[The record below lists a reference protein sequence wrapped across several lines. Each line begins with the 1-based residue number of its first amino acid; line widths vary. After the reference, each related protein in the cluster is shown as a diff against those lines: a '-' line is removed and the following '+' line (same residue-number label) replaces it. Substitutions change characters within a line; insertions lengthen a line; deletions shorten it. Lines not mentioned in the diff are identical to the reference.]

1 MPILRRKIFREIKR
15 SKLRSSI
22 IIIALALSIA
32 IYAGFMLG
40 YKNIDA
46 SLKKSEEVTSYE
58 DFRVVFDN
66 YSSIST
72 VTTPDIKEVVNTV
85 SNYDYRI
92 WKPSALRLGNEDFTA
107 YIHGVPGDRRPRV
120 NDIYLVEGEYFTS
133 YNATEVLVEV
143 HFADSQHLDVG
154 DKLELFSGTDY
165 REYTIKGIVWSAEYT
180 YVTNRLTLIPDWE
193 NLGAVWI
200 PITQSQALF
209 GLGDVFNELLVRVDS
224 DKNLDSTI
232 DAVQARYDPENLL
245 ISSITKKEDEP
256 DSYMKNQD
264 AGFLDDMGIIFGFMV
279 LVVAIFVIWD
289 TVSKIVESQRNYI
302 GVMSALGGNK
312 WKIVFHYVGYALV
325 LGVIASGI
333 GLIFSFLLAE
343 IFMEAYRGVLKI
355 PIADR
360 DIAAALPYFG
370 VAIGI
375 ALGLTVLVSF
385 LSALRA
391 ANITP
396 REAMSSAYVQQVYSD
411 KSMLERAFT
420 KIPGFRSLAI
430 RIPIRSILR
439 NKRRSFLTFLT
450 YGISMLIVFGSLGFV
465 ESFLYQLDYYYTDLE
480 KQDIAVYML
489 DPMNDTE
496 LSSQLEA
503 LGNVT
508 QADPFVHG
516 GVIISHSRSNRS
528 TEIYGYSDTDLRSF
542 NTKNSKSIE
551 PGFIYL
557 GSILAK
563 RLGANI
569 GSSVEIHNETFRVG
583 DILQELMD
591 QNAVMHFET
600 AQKLFGL
607 ENLANG
613 ALVKV
618 SGDIDDAK
626 KEILTSGLPVSFLL
640 VKSEIHS
647 SIMHLMEGV
656 MGIFIVVILLG
667 FIVLAL
673 FSFNTVVMDVMSRE
687 LEFVNFRTLGSKKR
701 TLYKVIGTQGA
712 AIALLG
718 TLIGIPIGYLGIA
731 QFNMIVEDVMYV
743 QTYISPLS
751 ILVTIIV
758 GLLASQVG
766 VWAAV
771 RHVNRLNLVD
781 VTRNRVNT

>member
-1 MPILRRKIFREIKR
+1 
-15 SKLRSSI
+15 
-22 IIIALALSIA
+22 
-32 IYAGFMLG
+32 
-40 YKNIDA
+40 
-46 SLKKSEEVTSYE
+46 
-58 DFRVVFDN
+58 
-66 YSSIST
+66 
-72 VTTPDIKEVVNTV
+72 
-85 SNYDYRI
+85 
-92 WKPSALRLGNEDFTA
+92 
-107 YIHGVPGDRRPRV
+107 
-120 NDIYLVEGEYFTS
+120 
-133 YNATEVLVEV
+133 
-143 HFADSQHLDVG
+143 
-154 DKLELFSGTDY
+154 
-165 REYTIKGIVWSAEYT
+165 
-180 YVTNRLTLIPDWE
+180 LI
-193 NLGAVWI
+193 
-200 PITQSQALF
+200 
-209 GLGDVFNELLVRVDS
+209 
-224 DKNLDSTI
+224 
-232 DAVQARYDPENLL
+232 
-245 ISSITKKEDEP
+245 
-256 DSYMKNQD
+256 
-264 AGFLDDMGIIFGFMV
+264 
-279 LVVAIFVIWD
+279 VAIFVIWD

-312 WKIVFHYVGYALV
+312 WRIVFHYVGYALV
-325 LGVIASGI
+325 LGLIASGI
-333 GLIFSFLLAE
+333 GVIFSFLLAE
-343 IFMEAYRGVLKI
+343 VFMEAYRGVLKM

-360 DIAAALPYFG
+360 DITGALPYFG
-370 VAIGI
+370 IAIGI
-375 ALGLTVLVSF
+375 ALGLTALVSF

-391 ANITP
+391 ASITP
-396 REAMSSAYVQQVYSD
+396 REAMSSAYVQHVYSD
-411 KSMLERAFT
+411 KPMLERVFT
-420 KIPGFRSLAI
+420 KVPGFKSLAI
-430 RIPIRSILR
+430 RIPLRSILR

-465 ESFLYQLDYYYTDLE
+465 ESFLYQLDYYYNDLE

-489 DPMNDTE
+489 DPMDDAG
-496 LSSQLEA
+496 LSSQLEN
-503 LGNVT
+503 LGNIT
-508 QADPFVHG
+508 QADPFVN
-516 GVIISHSRSNRS
+516 GVVQISHSRSIRS

-542 NTKNSKSIE
+542 NTKKGKSIE

-569 GSSVEIHNETFRVG
+569 GSSVEIQNETFRVG

-607 ENLANG
+607 ENLATG

-618 SGDIDDAK
+618 SGDVDDAK

-647 SIMHLMEGV
+647 SIVHLMEGV
-656 MGIFIVVILLG
+656 MSIFIVVILLG
-667 FIVLAL
+667 FAVLAL

-731 QFNMIVEDVMYV
+731 QFNTIVEDVMYV

-751 ILVTIIV
+751 ILVTVIV

-766 VWAAV
+766 IWAAV
-771 RHVNRLNLVD
+771 RHVNGLNLVD